1 VSLAEVWGVVPA
13 GISGVMVKVEVDV
26 ARGLPSVGVVGLA
39 HTSVA
44 EARWRARSA
53 IVNSGFTWPNSRITI
68 GLSPADLPKTGTS
81 LDLPIAVGLL
91 AATSQIA
98 KLESNVSFIGELG
111 LDGAIKPVPGVLAA
125 AISARRH
132 GVSTFIVSVG
142 NSREAREVAG
152 LEVIAVTNLR
162 QLIAVLRNEDVGEEA
177 DQFPAMV
184 EDANALGDFSEVRGH
199 DVARFALEVAAAGGH
214 HCSLLGEPG
223 VGKTMLAQRFVSLLP
238 ELNQQQALDVTSVHA
253 LAGRIESG
261 HGLLRRPPFIA
272 PHHSISAGAMLG
284 SVRNGVLL
292 PGALTLASEGVL
304 FLDEAPEFDR
314 PCLEGMRQPLEQG
327 SLALMRVGQTVIAPA
342 RFQLILA
349 ANPCPCGQAIGRGDG
364 CTCGAQQ
371 KRRYLQK
378 LSGPLM
384 DRIDI
389 RISLTRPTD
398 AHLRMSSGESSEVI
412 AQRVLLARDR
422 AHVRW
427 TNEAWNLNAQA
438 PGSVLRSSYPPDA
451 AGQALLERAES
462 RGLNPRG
469 SDRVLRMAWTL
480 ADLEAHEQPNN
491 DHVVTALS
499 MRGGGF
505 E

>member
-1 VSLAEVWGVVPA
+1 MSLAEVWGVVPA

-91 AATSQIA
+91 AATAQID
-98 KLESNVSFIGELG
+98 KITSDISFIGELG
-111 LDGAIKPVPGVLAA
+111 LDGAIKPVSGVLAA
-125 AISARRH
+125 AITAQRH
-132 GVSTFIVSVG
+132 GITTFIVSTG
-142 NSREAREVAG
+142 NFREASEVAG
-152 LEVIAVTNLR
+152 LCVIAVTNMS
-162 QLIAVLRNEDVGEEA
+162 QLVAVMRGENPGER
-177 DQFPAMV
+177 V
-184 EDANALGDFSEVRGH
+184 EPLPDAAHHANALGDFSEVRGH
-199 DVARFALEVAAAGGH
+199 DVARFALELAAAGGH
-214 HCSLLGEPG
+214 HCSMLGEPG

-238 ELNQQQALDVTSVHA
+238 ELSHQQALDVTSVHA
-253 LAGRIESG
+253 LAGRIQSG
-261 HGLLRRPPFIA
+261 HGLMRRPPFIA

-398 AHLRMSSGESSEVI
+398 AHLRMGAGECSEVI
-412 AQRVLLARDR
+412 SQRVRLARDR
-422 AHVRW
+422 ARVRW
-427 TNEAWNLNAQA
+427 NEESWDLNSHA
-438 PGSVLRSSYPPDA
+438 PGSALRARYSPNI
-451 AGQALLERAES
+451 AGQVLLERAEAK
-462 RGLNPRG
+462 GLNPRG

-480 ADLEAHEQPNN
+480 ADLQAKDQPGKE
-491 DHVVTALS
+491 HIATALS

>member
-1 VSLAEVWGVVPA
+1 MSLAEVWGVVPA

-91 AATSQIA
+91 AATEQIS
-98 KLESNVSFIGELG
+98 KIESDISFIGELG
-111 LDGAIKPVPGVLAA
+111 LDGAIKPVAGVLAA
-125 AISARRH
+125 AITAQRH
-132 GVSTFIVSVG
+132 GITTFIVSAG
-142 NSREAREVAG
+142 NSREASQVSG
-152 LEVIAVTNLR
+152 LSIIAVTNLR
-162 QLIAVLRNEDVGEEA
+162 QLITVLRGETAGEK
-177 DQFPAMV
+177 V
-184 EDANALGDFSEVRGH
+184 EQSPDDAHHANALGDFSEVRGH
-199 DVARFALEVAAAGGH
+199 EAARFALEVAAAGGH
-214 HCSLLGEPG
+214 HCSMLGEPG

-238 ELNQQQALDVTSVHA
+238 ELSDQQALDVTAVHA
-253 LAGRIESG
+253 LAGRIHTG

-284 SVRNGVLL
+284 TMRNGVLL

-342 RFQLILA
+342 RFQLLLA
-349 ANPCPCGQAIGRGDG
+349 ANPCPCGQGIGRGDG

-398 AHLRMSSGESSEVI
+398 AHLRMGVGETSDAI

-422 AHVRW
+422 AQMRW
-427 TNEAWNLNAQA
+427 DHESWGLNSQA
-438 PGSVLRSSYPPDA
+438 PGSALRASYPPNI
-451 AGQALLERAES
+451 AGQVLLERAEAK
-462 RGLNPRG
+462 GLNPRG

-480 ADLEAHEQPNN
+480 ADLEAKDQPGNE
-491 DHVVTALS
+491 HVATALS